1 MDTRIRREGIM
12 GSYDLKRLEVA
23 IQYIRRMAEGR
34 NPVTNKPAP
43 ENDVLT
49 NVNVN
54 RCLKFVEEILSDVHS
69 AGGQVGAPPRKSSA
83 PKPSLSET
91 FPYEI
96 LTEFQ
101 YEQDQQISY
110 LLNQIG
116 RPLPEDQK
124 MPVAATL
131 VTTWL
136 RENGYLEKR
145 MMEDIGKENSVPTEK
160 GRELGLYSEKA
171 GMGQN
176 MYYRVYYNENAQRFI
191 VDHFR
196 QILREYE
203 DIRARTK
210 KSRKQ
215 AAADSKE
222 GTKASD
228 TPPSSFD
235 AAAADKAEN
244 AGVFRQDS
252 RDRDYRD
259 GNAGSGRYGKTGEPD
274 LRASGNFSGRRS
286 NVENSPAT
294 GKPSGR
300 RSNIENGP
308 ATGNYSGRRSNVE
321 NGLATGKH
329 SGRQTNVED
338 DPALASL
345 LSNISDGDVYGGDVY
360 GPEKDGF
367 SKFDFMGE
375 GWEYSDEDI
384 PW

>member
-1 MDTRIRREGIM
+1 
-12 GSYDLKRLEVA
+12 
-23 IQYIRRMAEGR
+23 
-34 NPVTNKPAP
+34 
-43 ENDVLT
+43 
-49 NVNVN
+49 
-54 RCLKFVEEILSDVHS
+54 
-69 AGGQVGAPPRKSSA
+69 
-83 PKPSLSET
+83 
-91 FPYEI
+91 
-96 LTEFQ
+96 
-101 YEQDQQISY
+101 
-110 LLNQIG
+110 
-116 RPLPEDQK
+116 
-124 MPVAATL
+124 
-131 VTTWL
+131 
-136 RENGYLEKR
+136 
-145 MMEDIGKENSVPTEK
+145 
-160 GRELGLYSEKA
+160 
-171 GMGQN
+171 MGQN

-274 LRASGNFSGRRS
+274 LRASGNYSGRRS
-286 NVENSPAT
+286 NIENGPATGKSTSRRSNIENGPAT

-308 ATGNYSGRRSNVE
+308 ATGKRSGRRSNVE
-321 NGLATGKH
+321 NGPATGKH

>member
-1 MDTRIRREGIM
+1 M

-43 ENDVLT
+43 QNDVLT

-228 TPPSSFD
+228 TPPSSVD
-235 AAAADKAEN
+235 AAADKAEN
-244 AGVFRQDS
+244 AGGFRRDS
-252 RDRDYRD
+252 RDRESRD
-259 GNAGSGRYGKTGEPD
+259 GNTESGRSGKSVEPD
-274 LRASGNFSGRRS
+274 RRASGNS
-286 NVENSPAT
+286 
-294 GKPSGR
+294 
-300 RSNIENGP
+300 
-308 ATGNYSGRRSNVE
+308 SGRRSNVE
-321 NGLATGKH
+321 NGPATGRPSGRRSNVENGPATGRP
-329 SGRQTNVED
+329 SGRQNSVED
-338 DPALASL
+338 DPAFASL
-345 LSNISDGDVYGGDVY
+345 LSNISDGDVYGGNVY